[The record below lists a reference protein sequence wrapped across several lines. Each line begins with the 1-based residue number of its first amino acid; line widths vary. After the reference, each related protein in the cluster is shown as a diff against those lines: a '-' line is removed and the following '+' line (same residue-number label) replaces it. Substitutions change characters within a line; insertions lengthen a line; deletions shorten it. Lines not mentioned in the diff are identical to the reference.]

1 MSMRMNMMMEVEV
14 EEEEE
19 EIEHVFVAHEID
31 LDYEFDAA
39 RFFDFTRPET
49 PAEAQRA
56 ELWFE
61 NAPSYP
67 PSCVSS
73 SSLLLLLFFLI
84 LNFFKYINFL
94 FRSVLAS
101 S

>member
-1 MSMRMNMMMEVEV
+1 MVTMMMEED
-14 EEEEE
+14 EDA

-49 PAEAQRA
+49 PAEARQA
-56 ELWFE
+56 ELWFQ

-67 PSCVSS
+67 PS
-73 SSLLLLLFFLI
+73 
-84 LNFFKYINFL
+84 
-94 FRSVLAS
+94 R
-101 S
+101 